1 MSDKKIKAA
10 TQEILEVLRKY
21 DLSAYFVLVGRHL
34 VETRWRFAAWS
45 CFEQLPHP
53 GGSEIRFRTRKSKTG
68 ERRPEQDIAD
78 SCNIA
83 RAFAEELAKAAIPSI
98 QTWEALSKKLGAE
111 GTFDEFRGPPPKWD
125 FE

>member
-10 TQEILEVLRKY
+10 KEEILEVLRRY
-21 DLSAYFVLVGRHL
+21 NLSAYFCLVGREL
-34 VETRWRFAAWS
+34 VETRWRFATWS
-45 CFEQLPHP
+45 CFEQLPYP
-53 GGSEIRFRTRKSKTG
+53 TGSEICFRTRKGATG
-68 ERRPEQDIAD
+68 ERRPEKDIAD

-98 QTWEALSKKLGAE
+98 QTWEALKKKLGAE
-111 GTFDEFRGPPPKWD
+111 GTFDEFRGPPPGRD